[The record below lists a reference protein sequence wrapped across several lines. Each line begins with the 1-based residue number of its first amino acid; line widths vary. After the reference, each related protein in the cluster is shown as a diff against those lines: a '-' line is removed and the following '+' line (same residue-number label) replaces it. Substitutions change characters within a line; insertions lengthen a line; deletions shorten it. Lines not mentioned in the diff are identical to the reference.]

1 MEVIKRKISF
11 EPATVRYTGGTA
23 PYGTMTADTFYI
35 KIMLTQNADD
45 MGLFTDI
52 VFEEQDIN
60 SSTPDYSILTNKL
73 SLSGFTFPFMSGTQP
88 ATPTE
93 SPVNITGVRVTGKE
107 LNDYW
112 VYASKITGATDSK
125 ITDVRSYSK
134 TQNYI
139 TGFDVNKEIYTNYVG
154 NTINGKTRV
163 TQKNTVIPS
172 NLYGS
177 STTGT
182 TYVFDA
188 NDDINIGTPNQ
199 SSGILY
205 KDFSNTTI

>member
-45 MGLFTDI
+45 MGIFTDI
-52 VFEEQDIN
+52 EFEEQDVN
-60 SSTPDYSILTNKL
+60 GSTPDYTILTNKL
-73 SLSGFTFPFMSGTQP
+73 SLSGFSFPFMSGTQP

-93 SPVNITGVRVTGKE
+93 PIYTGNIRVTGKD
-107 LNDYW
+107 LDDYW
-112 VYASKITGATDSK
+112 AYASKITGATDSK
-125 ITDVRSYSK
+125 ITDVRSYSE

-139 TGFDVNKEIYTNYVG
+139 TGFDVDKTIYTNYVG
-154 NTINGKTRV
+154 NSIDGRTRV
-163 TQKNTVIPS
+163 TQQNTIIPS
-172 NLYGS
+172 NYKGGATS
-177 STTGT
+177 AT

-188 NDDINIGTPNQ
+188 NNEANMG
-199 SSGILY
+199 GVGCGG
-205 KDFSNTTI
+205 FC